1 MSARIAR
8 GNVRQKP
15 RGSAGRGRK
24 PAKAGLAEQLGLQ
37 PETIGRLLR
46 WALLILLAGA
56 VVAAA
61 AVFRVPQTVGVFIS
75 NRIGDAG
82 FVARR
87 IEVRGHSRLNAMNVY
102 SIAIDQVDRPMPL
115 VDLDETRSRLLRL
128 GWVADARVSRRLPD
142 TLVVDIVERQP
153 VAIWQNQQRLFL
165 IDASGVVLE
174 RVRLEAMPDLPL
186 VIGPGANLQS
196 GPLNRLLEAVPHLRP
211 QLAGATWIGGRRW
224 DLRFQSGE
232 ILALPE
238 GEQASH
244 RALVHFARMDQ
255 YTQLLGRGWARFDMR
270 DARNP
275 TRIVARISREPGR
288 RVSDFTAP
296 APAQAPNAPA
306 GAAPDLSNTI

>member
-1 MSARIAR
+1 MTARIAR

-15 RGSAGRGRK
+15 RGSGRGRK
-24 PAKAGLAEQLGLQ
+24 PARQGLAEQLGVR
-37 PETIGRLLR
+37 PETVARLMR
-46 WALLILLAGA
+46 WTLLILLAGA
-56 VVAAA
+56 AVAAA
-61 AVFRVPQTVGVFIS
+61 AVFRVPQMVGVFIS
-75 NRIGDAG
+75 NRVGDAG

-87 IEVRGHSRLNAMNVY
+87 IEVRGHSRLNALNVY
-102 SIAIDQVDRPMPL
+102 SIAIDQIDRPMPL
-115 VDLDETRSRLLRL
+115 VDLDETRGRLLQL

-153 VAIWQNQQRLFL
+153 VAIWQNEQRLFL

-186 VIGPGANLQS
+186 VIGPGANHQS
-196 GPLNRLLEAVPHLRP
+196 GALNRLLEAAPHLRP

-232 ILALPE
+232 VLALPE

-270 DARNP
+270 DSRNP

-288 RVSDFTAP
+288 RVQDFIAP
-296 APAQAPNAPA
+296 APAAPNAPA
-306 GAAPDLSNTI
+306 AAAPDLSNTI

>member
-15 RGSAGRGRK
+15 RGSGRGRK
-24 PAKAGLAEQLGLQ
+24 AAKPGIAEQLGMS
-37 PETIGRLLR
+37 PEMLSRLLR
-46 WALLILLAGA
+46 WMLLILLAGA
-56 VVAAA
+56 LVAAA
-61 AVFRVPQTVGVFIS
+61 AVFRVPQTIGLFIA

-87 IEVRGHSRLNAMNVY
+87 IEVRGHARLNAMNVY
-102 SIAIDQVDRPMPL
+102 SIAIDQIDRPMPL
-115 VDLDETRSRLLRL
+115 VDLDDTRARLLRL
-128 GWVADARVSRRLPD
+128 GWVQDARVSRRLPD
-142 TLVVDIVERQP
+142 TLVVDIVERRP
-153 VAIWQNQQRLFL
+153 VAIWQNEQRLFL

-174 RVRLEAMPDLPL
+174 RIRLEAMPDLPL
-186 VIGPGANLQS
+186 VVGPGANLQS
-196 GPLNRLLEAVPHLRP
+196 GGLARLLEAAPHLRP

-232 ILALPE
+232 VLALPE
-238 GEQASH
+238 GDEASH

-288 RVSDFTAP
+288 RVSDFVPSAP
-296 APAQAPNAPA
+296 AHSPNAPA
-306 GAAPDLSNTI
+306 APASDLSNTI

>member
-1 MSARIAR
+1 MTARIAR

-15 RGSAGRGRK
+15 RGSGRGRK
-24 PAKAGLAEQLGLQ
+24 RARQGLAEQLGVS
-37 PETIGRLLR
+37 PEAVGRLLR

-56 VVAAA
+56 AVAAA
-61 AVFRVPQTVGVFIS
+61 AVFRVPQMAGIFIA
-75 NRIGDAG
+75 NRVGDAG

-87 IEVRGHSRLNAMNVY
+87 IEVRGHSRLNAMQVY
-102 SIAIDQVDRPMPL
+102 SIAIDQVDQPMPL
-115 VDLDETRSRLLRL
+115 VDLDSTRARLLRL
-128 GWVADARVSRRLPD
+128 GWVQDARVSRRLPD
-142 TLVVDIVERQP
+142 TLVVDIVERRP
-153 VAIWQNQQRLFL
+153 AAIWQNEQRLFL
-165 IDASGVVLE
+165 IDGSGVVLE
-174 RVRLEAMPDLPL
+174 RIRLEAMPDLPL

-196 GPLNRLLEAVPHLRP
+196 GALGRLLDAAPHLRP

-232 ILALPE
+232 VLALPE
-238 GEQASH
+238 DEQASH

-288 RVSDFTAP
+288 RVQDYIAP
-296 APAQAPNAPA
+296 PAAAPAPNAPGA
-306 GAAPDLSNTI
+306 AAPDLANTI